1 LKRAKLEESHDKV
14 RLFEKQVKV
23 QIGELKEVASMFQKE
38 LGKIQEAE
46 GSIRLYVQHRL
57 EDTEKLFRALVEQVK
72 TELGKTSAD
81 TFKELDTVD
90 QEMTKLKAQMILF
103 TKQGG
108 DETSA
113 VKELRQQVLSLREE
127 MLSKANIKDVCALVD
142 IKANS
147 EDLERS
153 FKSLLQEIKALKV
166 P

>member
-1 LKRAKLEESHDKV
+1 
-14 RLFEKQVKV
+14 
-23 QIGELKEVASMFQKE
+23 
-38 LGKIQEAE
+38 
-46 GSIRLYVQHRL
+46 VQHRL

-81 TFKELDTVD
+81 TFKELNTVD

-127 MLSKANIKDVCALVD
+127 MLAKANIKDVCALVD

-153 FKSLLQEIKALKV
+153 FKSLLQEIKALKG